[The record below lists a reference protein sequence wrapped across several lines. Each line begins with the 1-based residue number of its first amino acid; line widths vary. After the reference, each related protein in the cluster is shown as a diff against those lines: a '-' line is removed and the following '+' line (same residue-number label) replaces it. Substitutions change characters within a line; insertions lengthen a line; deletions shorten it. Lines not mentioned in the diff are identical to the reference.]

1 MDIARDTLKNTIDDL
16 DTGFVEKDHLS
27 SFKH

>member
-1 MDIARDTLKNTIDDL
+1 MGIARDTLKNTIDDL
-16 DTGFVEKDHLS
+16 DTGFVEKDHIS